1 MLNTT
6 IESNPDILR
15 KKLRWRSRRSLLE
28 LDLLL
33 NKFVNSDIF
42 DAFTMQ
48 KLDTYQA
55 MLNWDDDYLLSL
67 LCKNIKHLDKDVTE
81 IVELIMKE

>member
-6 IESNPDILR
+6 IELNPDILR

-33 NKFVNSDIF
+33 NKFVNSEVF
-42 DAFTMQ
+42 AAFTIQ
-48 KLDTYQA
+48 RLEIYQA

>member
-33 NKFVNSDIF
+33 NKFVNSDVF

-48 KLDTYQA
+48 KLETYQA

>member
-6 IESNPDILR
+6 IESNPEILR

-33 NKFVNSDIF
+33 NKFVNGDAF
-42 DAFTMQ
+42 EAFTMQ
-48 KLDTYQA
+48 KLETYQA

>member
-33 NKFVNSDIF
+33 SKFVNSEVF

-48 KLDTYQA
+48 KLESYQA

-67 LCKNIKHLDKDVTE
+67 LCKNIKHLDQNVTE
-81 IVELIMKE
+81 IVEVIMKE

>member
-33 NKFVNSDIF
+33 NKFVNSDVF
-42 DAFTMQ
+42 DAFTVQ
-48 KLDTYQA
+48 KLETYQA
-55 MLNWDDDYLLSL
+55 MLKWDDDYLLSL
-67 LCKNIKHLDKDVTE
+67 LCNNIKHFDKDVTE

>member
-6 IESNPDILR
+6 IESNPEILR

-33 NKFVNSDIF
+33 NKFVSSEVF

-48 KLDTYQA
+48 KLEIYQA

-67 LCKNIKHLDKDVTE
+67 LCKNTKHLDKDVIE

>member
-6 IESNPDILR
+6 IESNPEILR

-33 NKFVNSDIF
+33 NKFVSSKVF

-48 KLDTYQA
+48 KLEIYQA

-67 LCKNIKHLDKDVTE
+67 LCNNTKHLDKDVTE
-81 IVELIMKE
+81 IVELIMRE